1 MGRREKT
8 KAKNAN
14 GVKILIIILVLLLIV
29 AGVLFALKALKKGQ
43 VEQVNNGE
51 VQQEEKEQPK
61 LKIVNQ
67 NSKSRPYAV
76 MINNNHAAWPQCG
89 IGDAYIVYE
98 IVAEGGITRMMALY
112 KDQDTA
118 KIGSIRSARHYFIDY
133 AEENDAIYVHFGWSP
148 QAESDIKQYNIN
160 NLNGITESETT
171 FWRVKDKSA
180 PHNAVTSTTALL
192 NAAKAKGY
200 KTTSKKKSVLNYV
213 TDEVKLEDGPVHCK
227 SNGENKRC

>member
-67 NSKSRPYAV
+67 NSKSRP
-76 MINNNHAAWPQCG
+76 
-89 IGDAYIVYE
+89 
-98 IVAEGGITRMMALY
+98 
-112 KDQDTA
+112 
-118 KIGSIRSARHYFIDY
+118 
-133 AEENDAIYVHFGWSP
+133 
-148 QAESDIKQYNIN
+148 
-160 NLNGITESETT
+160 
-171 FWRVKDKSA
+171 
-180 PHNAVTSTTALL
+180 
-192 NAAKAKGY
+192 
-200 KTTSKKKSVLNYV
+200 
-213 TDEVKLEDGPVHCK
+213 
-227 SNGENKRC
+227 